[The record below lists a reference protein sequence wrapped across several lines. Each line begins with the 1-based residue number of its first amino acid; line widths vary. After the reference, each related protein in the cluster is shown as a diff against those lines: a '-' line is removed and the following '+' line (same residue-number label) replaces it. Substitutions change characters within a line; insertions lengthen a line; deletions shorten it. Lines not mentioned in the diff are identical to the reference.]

1 MSPQLRELAETDFF
15 GKVASEYRFRPVASE
30 GRLTAFFLGSLSRAN
45 RDRDQ
50 PT

>member
-15 GKVASEYRFRPVASE
+15 GKVASEYGFRPVAFES
-30 GRLTAFFLGSLSRAN
+30 RLTAFFRGSLSRAN
-45 RDRDQ
+45 RDGDQ